1 MVFILISSTKMMCR
15 MARLCTVNYAVQVQ
29 TLCRVLRM
37 QEEIPQQHQARIAT
51 SWDLILSAGK
61 ILVY

>member
-1 MVFILISSTKMMCR
+1 MMCR

-51 SWDLILSAGK
+51 PWDLILSAGK